1 MKVRMKDRMSRAIAI
16 IGGTGP
22 AGTGL
27 ALRWA
32 RAGET
37 IIIGSRDAARAEQTA
52 EAIRKRAGADA
63 QVSGLENSAACAA
76 SRLLVLT
83 VPFEGQAALLKQLKP
98 AIRPGSILI
107 DATVPLAASVGGRA
121 SRTIGVWQGSAAQQ
135 TAELVPNGVCVVAAF
150 QNVSA
155 DVLNGNEVVDCDVI
169 VCSDDP
175 NATQVAMDLAAKIAG
190 VRAIDGGKLENARIV
205 EQITALLI
213 GLNIRHKGRGGMRI
227 TGLPGAAYKM
237 NPRLSS

>member
-1 MKVRMKDRMSRAIAI
+1 VSRVIAI

-37 IIIGSRDAARAEQTA
+37 VIIGSRDAVRAEQTA
-52 EAIRKRAGADA
+52 DMIRKRVGANA
-63 QVSGLENSAACAA
+63 QISGMENSAACAA
-76 SRLLVLT
+76 SDLLVLT
-83 VPFEGQAALLKQLKP
+83 VPFEGQASLLKQLKP

-107 DATVPLAASVGGRA
+107 DVTVPLAASVGGRA
-121 SRTIGVWQGSAAQQ
+121 SRTLGVWQGSAAQQ
-135 TAELVPNGVCVVAAF
+135 AAELVPKGVSVAAAF
-150 QNVSA
+150 QNISA
-155 DVLNGNEVVDCDVI
+155 DVLNGDDDADVECDVI

-175 NATQVAMDLAAKIAG
+175 NATRVAIGLASKIKG
-190 VRAIDGGKLENARIV
+190 VRAMDGGKLENARIV

-213 GLNIRHKGRGGMRI
+213 GLNIRHKGHAGIRI
-227 TGLPGAAYKM
+227 TGLPDSTYHPAAKT
-237 NPRLSS
+237 

>member
-1 MKVRMKDRMSRAIAI
+1 VNRAIAI

-37 IIIGSRDAARAEQTA
+37 VIIGSRDAVRAEQTA
-52 EAIRKRAGADA
+52 DVIRKRVGASA
-63 QVSGLENSAACAA
+63 QVSGMENSAACAA
-76 SRLLVLT
+76 SELLVLT
-83 VPFEGQAALLKQLKP
+83 VPFEGQAPLLKQLKP

-107 DATVPLAASVGGRA
+107 DVTVPLAASVGGRA
-121 SRTIGVWQGSAAQQ
+121 SRTLGVWQGSAAQQ
-135 TAELVPNGVCVVAAF
+135 AAELVPKGVSVAAAF
-150 QNVSA
+150 QNISA
-155 DVLNGNEVVDCDVI
+155 DVLNGDDDADVECDVI

-175 NATQVAMDLAAKIAG
+175 NATKVAMGLASKIKR

-213 GLNIRHKGRGGMRI
+213 GLNIRHKGHGGIRI
-227 TGLPGAAYKM
+227 TGLPDGAYYAAAKT
-237 NPRLSS
+237 

>member
-1 MKVRMKDRMSRAIAI
+1 MSRTVAI

-37 IIIGSRDAARAEQTA
+37 VIVGSRDAARAEQTA
-52 EAIRKRAGADA
+52 EALRNRVGAKA
-63 QVSGLENSAACAA
+63 QVSGMENSAACAA
-76 SRLLVLT
+76 SDLLVLT
-83 VPFEGQAALLKQLKP
+83 VPFDGQAALLKQLKP

-121 SRTIGVWQGSAAQQ
+121 SRTLGVWQGSAAQQ
-135 TAELVPNGVCVVAAF
+135 TAELVPKGVSVVAAF

-155 DVLNGNEVVDCDVI
+155 EVLNGNNNDDVDCDVI

-175 NATQVAMDLAAKIAG
+175 NATQVAMDLAVKISG

-213 GLNIRHKGRGGMRI
+213 GLNIRHKGHGGIRI
-227 TGLPGAAYKM
+227 TGLPESAYKRSVAPLM
-237 NPRLSS
+237 K